1 MQKRHWKRYIL
12 TIVLLAWA
20 GIILYLSFQN
30 GTDTASTSQH
40 LTEWLFRLCGID
52 TNDWNEMM
60 LWDHRL
66 RTAAHVITLYVYGML
81 GVLLL
86 GMEKTAKKLR
96 TFLFVVSGMGLAFF
110 AEAGKVLI
118 GIPGRHCDMGEMLL
132 NFVGFAAGIVVTYG
146 LRGLYR
152 RLKSFVNC
160 NPDSM

>member
-1 MQKRHWKRYIL
+1 MQKCHWKRYIL

-40 LTEWLFRLCGID
+40 LTAWLFRLCGID

-81 GVLLL
+81 GVLL
-86 GMEKTAKKLR
+86 GMEMTAKKLR

-132 NFVGFAAGIVVTYG
+132 NFVGFLLSISTNE
-146 LRGLYR
+146 LYEM
-152 RLKSFVNC
+152 LKNVYEKHS
-160 NPDSM
+160 

>member
-40 LTEWLFRLCGID
+40 LTAWLFRLCGID

-81 GVLLL
+81 GVLL
-86 GMEKTAKKLR
+86 GMEMTAKKLR

-132 NFVGFAAGIVVTYG
+132 NFVGFLLSISTNE
-146 LRGLYR
+146 LYEM
-152 RLKSFVNC
+152 LKNVYEKHS
-160 NPDSM
+160 